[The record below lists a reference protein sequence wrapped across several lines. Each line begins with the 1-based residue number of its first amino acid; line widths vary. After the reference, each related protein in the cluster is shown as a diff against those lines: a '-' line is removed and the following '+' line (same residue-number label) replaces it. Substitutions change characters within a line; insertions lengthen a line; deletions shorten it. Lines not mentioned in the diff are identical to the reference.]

1 MLLDELLKCASI
13 AAANQLH
20 QPDVIGIFF
29 RSTLVSSIVLRH
41 RDLDVGP
48 RQNLPEN
55 AARSSTILVAILFV
69 ATHQRPVHASRAIKQ
84 RLPMNYQLIPKELR
98 PIAEKVEAQQR
109 ISESDALSLYGTNDL
124 NALGMIAN
132 MVRERKNGNYATY
145 IHNRYINYSNICIL
159 SCQFCAFAAKK
170 RDAHAFEY
178 AIDEI
183 VRVVDDALRL
193 GGAEVPMVGGL
204 HPSLK
209 KDWYL
214 DLLRRLRAL
223 DPQLHIKAFTAIEV
237 RHLAHRIFKMPIRD
251 TLEIL
256 RDAGL
261 GSITGGGAEI
271 FHPIVRDQICRGKE
285 TAAEWLDVHRAWHS
299 MGGRST
305 CTMLYGHIETL
316 VHRADHLRQLRQ
328 LQEETGGFTGFIPF
342 AFEPTQSHSIL
353 ADINRASAFEQLR
366 NLAVSRIYL
375 DNIDHLTAYWV
386 SLGLP
391 LAQVSLSYGVDDLHG
406 TILEEKIFHMAGA
419 TTPQQQTI
427 AALAHATREG
437 GREPVQR
444 DSHYRHI
451 VQRPSAT
458 NPVSAPAELACA

>member
-1 MLLDELLKCASI
+1 MLGYRGL
-13 AAANQLH
+13 
-20 QPDVIGIFF
+20 
-29 RSTLVSSIVLRH
+29 TLTLC
-41 RDLDVGP
+41 
-48 RQNLPEN
+48 
-55 AARSSTILVAILFV
+55 
-69 ATHQRPVHASRAIKQ
+69 
-84 RLPMNYQLIPKELR
+84 MNYQLIPKQLR
-98 PIAEKVEAQQR
+98 PIAEKVEARQR
-109 ISESDALSLYGTNDL
+109 ISQADALTLYRANDL

-132 MVRERKNGNYATY
+132 VVRERKNGNYATY

-170 RDAHAFEY
+170 RDPHAFEY

-183 VRVVDDALRL
+183 IGAVKDALHL
-193 GGAEVPMVGGL
+193 GVTEVHMVGGL
-204 HPSLK
+204 HPTLK
-209 KDWYL
+209 KEWYL
-214 DLLRRLRAL
+214 DLLQRLRAL
-223 DPQLHIKAFTAIEV
+223 DPNLHIKAFTAIEV
-237 RHLAHRIFKMPIRD
+237 RHLAQRIFRMPIRD
-251 TLEIL
+251 TLETL
-256 RDAGL
+256 RAAGL

-271 FHPIVRDQICRGKE
+271 FDPAVRDKICRGKE

-316 VHRADHLRQLRQ
+316 PQRVDHLRQLQ
-328 LQEETGGFTGFIPF
+328 ALQDETGGFTGFVPF
-342 AFEPTQSHSIL
+342 AFEPSQAHGIL
-353 ADINRASAFEQLR
+353 AQIKRASAFEQLR

-419 TTPQQQTI
+419 TTPQQQTV
-427 AALAHATREG
+427 AALEHAIREA

-451 VQRPSAT
+451 SPHSTAEKHAASPQ
-458 NPVSAPAELACA
+458 AELACA